1 MRYLR
6 KPSFINLKH
15 SLTKPMKR
23 HFYFF
28 SVLILLT
35 NLCFSQ
41 VKHDNQCN
49 CSDNLKKLISKTEE
63 NYAGYPSKVNDNT
76 RAKYNKLKFQ
86 LEVKSKNENNPKSCF
101 YLLKEY
107 VRFFEDKH
115 FILTYNNEND
125 FDNEI
130 INLSEND
137 FKKSSTKRN
146 LDAMEGIWINA
157 DSTLKLAIQKFPNNI
172 YKSIVVETQNT
183 KIPLG
188 LVYATLYKK
197 KNRIFVKEYN
207 YFITTDIPAKVK
219 GNLLQLG
226 FFSMYGRVFPNALS
240 SAEKEELNTYSGNN
254 NGLNFKKL
262 SSKTAYLKIP
272 TFQNND
278 DKIQQLVVQSD
289 SIIRSCENLIVD
301 LTGNVG
307 GNTGWVSFLTYFIT
321 NPIVQYDTYLRVTP
335 ENVKYKLA
343 DLEPFVV
350 NPIPEEYKK
359 YFSDEKVSAYKKAY
373 QELPNTKKEFYPIP
387 GITFPLDSILK
398 NPKKI
403 ALVVDDFCGSSAE
416 YFFFITKQSKKTT
429 TYGINTI
436 GMMDYE
442 GMSNLTSMPY
452 SGYYLTIPI
461 VKSSWT
467 DENPIDKTGFKPD
480 VILNKL
486 EQNKWIDFIKKDL
499 ESE

>member
-1 MRYLR
+1 
-6 KPSFINLKH
+6 
-15 SLTKPMKR
+15 
-23 HFYFF
+23 
-28 SVLILLT
+28 
-35 NLCFSQ
+35 
-41 VKHDNQCN
+41 
-49 CSDNLKKLISKTEE
+49 
-63 NYAGYPSKVNDNT
+63 
-76 RAKYNKLKFQ
+76 
-86 LEVKSKNENNPKSCF
+86 VKSKNENNPKSCF

-146 LDAMEGIWINA
+146 LDAMEDIWINA